1 MKRLATIFAFYYF
14 IFFLNFVCPGFPSEA
29 IIRVRENNLWGN
41 LI

>member
-14 IFFLNFVCPGFPSEA
+14 IFFLNFVCPGH